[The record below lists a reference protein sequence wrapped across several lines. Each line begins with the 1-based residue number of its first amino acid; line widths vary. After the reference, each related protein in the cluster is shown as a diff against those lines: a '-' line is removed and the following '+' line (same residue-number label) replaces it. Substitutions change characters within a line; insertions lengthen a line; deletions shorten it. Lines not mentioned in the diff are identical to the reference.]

1 MTTSDGTKLLG
12 RWRTDRNDRRS
23 LREYGDVSLCFEGN
37 GKLTYTVHLP
47 NKEQIMHLTYRV
59 EGAWLVI
66 DQPSSPQEQRTEFF
80 FTREGQLA
88 VKNES
93 TDPPTLYAR
102 QSLP

>member
-1 MTTSDGTKLLG
+1 MFFDDLRKQKQEQAKAYATSLLV
-12 RWRTDRNDRRS
+12 RTIGS
-23 LREYGDVSLCFEGN
+23 TS
-37 GKLTYTVHLP
+37 HLP

-59 EGAWLVI
+59 EGAWLVT
-66 DQPSSPQEQRTEFF
+66 DQPSSPQEQRSEFF